1 VGKEKAQAAMAADKD
16 LMAEVRRD
24 VMASKKE
31 LPLDIDDD
39 VDEEDFAKDYET
51 A

>member
-1 VGKEKAQAAMAADKD
+1 MVADRD
-16 LMAEVRRD
+16 LRAEVRRD
-24 VMASKKE
+24 VMAANQE

-39 VDEEDFAKDYET
+39 VDEEDFAEDCAT